1 MTIKERDLRLRND
14 GAIARPSSG
23 SHLERLEESLG
34 TYAGFIAPMR
44 PKMVP
49 SLPDDRSKWLL
60 EPKLDG
66 YRVIAVKSG
75 GHASSLLPVES
86 CPL

>member
-1 MTIKERDLRLRND
+1 MQKGVREKPLKDVPR
-14 GAIARPSSG
+14 
-23 SHLERLEESLG
+23 
-34 TYAGFIAPMR
+34 FIPPMR
-44 PKMVP
+44 PRMVP

-75 GHASSLLPVES
+75 GHTYTDREDL
-86 CPL
+86 